1 MLEPPDL
8 LLPVPRDGYGA
19 LYIEL
24 KTEVG
29 SLKPEQKVQMK
40 ILSEVGNKVVL
51 CRNVA
56 DAMFEIKRYLG
67 I

>member
-1 MLEPPDL
+1 MH
-8 LLPVPRDGYGA
+8 LPVPRDGYGS

-29 SLKPEQKVQMK
+29 DLSPDQKKQMK
-40 ILSEVGNKVVL
+40 ILSALGNKVVL

-56 DAMFEIKRYLG
+56 DAIFEIKRYLG